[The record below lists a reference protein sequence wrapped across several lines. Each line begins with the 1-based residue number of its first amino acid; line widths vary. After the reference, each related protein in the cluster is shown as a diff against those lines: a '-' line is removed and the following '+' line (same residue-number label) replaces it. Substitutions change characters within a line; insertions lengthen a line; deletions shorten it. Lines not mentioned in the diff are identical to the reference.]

1 MSTPTIPDKGEQRTP
16 DAAAPEKTPA
26 DAGWNDGPGPLQ
38 RLAGNPRALLVLFS
52 LLVVVVSAAVTGSG
66 AWPRGWTVDIETPL
80 NDLDNWL
87 VDNRE
92 TAPIFLYFLL
102 HISNFAET
110 SVDAITGLLESM
122 GWLGVTLVGTLIAWA
137 AGGADL
143 SRRALRT
150 GGTALGVFIVCGVLE
165 MWEATMETLALMTA
179 AVFAS
184 ALLGALLGLAAGLSD
199 RCERLLRPV
208 FDTMQVMPAFAYL
221 LPLLLM
227 FGIGVPSA
235 LIATVI
241 YAAPPM
247 ARLTSLGLRSADP
260 AALEASTS
268 LGSTPWQ
275 RLRTA
280 RVPLAR
286 RQMMLGLNQAIMMCL
301 SMVVLASLIGSE
313 GLGDEIYQ
321 ALGSLDIGTALT
333 AGTAVVLIAV
343 LLDRTTSAAGERLD
357 AVATAG
363 TTRLMKQVR
372 AGVWGLV
379 LVLFGVFAAIGS
391 AISESEWPE
400 AWTVDITRQLDSG
413 VGWFT
418 DHLGSGVPVLGG
430 TVTWAQ
436 GFTEYMLNPLRSG
449 LLATPWW
456 ALALLV
462 AVIGWVVGTWRA
474 ALTGLV
480 CLGLVGVMGLWE
492 VSMDTLSQ
500 VIGGLLLTVV
510 VGFAFGILAARV
522 ERVDRLLRPVLD
534 TMQTMPQF
542 VYLIPVIALVGLSR
556 SAGIIAAV
564 IYAAPA
570 VIRITAQ
577 GLRYVDPAAM
587 EASLSLGATGK
598 QQLLQVQLPLARKS
612 LLVGV
617 NQGVVLVLSMVVI
630 AGLIGGGALGYDVVQ
645 GLSKGNLS
653 QGLPAGIAIV
663 CLGIMLDRLTQPA
676 SARRRDQ

>member
-1 MSTPTIPDKGEQRTP
+1 MSTPTLPEQGEQRAP
-16 DAAAPEKTPA
+16 DAPSPRQADKTPA
-26 DAGWNDGPGPLQ
+26 PPATPGGLA
-38 RLAGNPRALLVLFS
+38 RLAGSPKALLLLLTV
-52 LLVVVVSAAVTGSG
+52 LVVVVSAAVTGSG
-66 AWPRGWTVDIETPL
+66 TWPQGWTVDIKTPL

-92 TAPIFLYFLL
+92 KSPVFLYFLL
-102 HISNFAET
+102 HLSNFAET
-110 SVDAITGLLESM
+110 SVAGITSLLESM
-122 GWLGVTLVGTLIAWA
+122 GWVGVTVVGTLIAWA
-137 AGGADL
+137 AGGANL

-150 GGTALGVFIVCGVLE
+150 GSTALAVFAVCGVLD
-165 MWEATMETLALMTA
+165 MWEPTMETLALMTA

-184 ALLGALLGLAAGLSD
+184 AVLGLLLGLASGLSD
-199 RCERLLRPV
+199 RFEKILRPV

-221 LPLLLM
+221 LPLLLV

-241 YAAPPM
+241 YSAPPM
-247 ARLTSLGLRSADP
+247 ARLTSLGLRGADP

-268 LGSTPWQ
+268 LGSSSWQ
-275 RLRTA
+275 RLWTA
-280 RVPLAR
+280 RLPLAR
-286 RQMMLGLNQAIMMCL
+286 KQMMLGLNQTIMMCL

-363 TTRLMKQVR
+363 TTRLMKR
-372 AGVWGLV
+372 LRLAVWGLIAV
-379 LVLFGVFAAIGS
+379 LIGVFSAIGS
-391 AISESEWPE
+391 ALGGREWPD
-400 AWTVDITRQLDSG
+400 AWIVDITRQLQSG
-413 VGWFT
+413 VDFFT
-418 DHLGSGVPVLGG
+418 DHLGSGIPVLGG
-430 TVTWAQ
+430 TVTWAH
-436 GFTEYMLNPLRSG
+436 GFTEYVLNPLRSG
-449 LLATPWW
+449 LLTTPWW

-462 AVIGWVVGTWRA
+462 AVVGFIVATWRA
-474 ALTGLV
+474 ALTGLI
-480 CLGLVGVMGLWE
+480 CLGLIGAMGLWE
-492 VSMDTLSQ
+492 NSMDTLSQ
-500 VIGGLLLTVV
+500 VIAGLVVTVV
-510 VGFAFGILAARV
+510 VGFVFGILAARIERV
-522 ERVDRLLRPVLD
+522 ERMLRPVLD

-542 VYLIPVIALVGLSR
+542 VYLIPVIALVGQSR

-587 EASLSLGATGK
+587 EASRSLGATGG

-645 GLSKGNLS
+645 GLSKGILS

-663 CLGIMLDRLTQPA
+663 CLGIMLDRMSQPA
-676 SARRRDQ
+676 GARSRE

>member
-1 MSTPTIPDKGEQRTP
+1 MSTPTIPDKGEQRTQ
-16 DAAAPEKTPA
+16 DAAALDKTPSG
-26 DAGWNDGPGPLQ
+26 AGPDDGPGPLQ
-38 RLAGNPRALLVLFS
+38 RLAANPRALLVLVS

-66 AWPRGWTVDIETPL
+66 AWPRGWTLDIETPL

-92 TAPIFLYFLL
+92 TSPIFLYFLL

-363 TTRLMKQVR
+363 TTRLMRRVR

-379 LVLFGVFAAIGS
+379 LVLFGVFAAKGS
-391 AISESEWPE
+391 VFSESEWPE
-400 AWTVDITRQLDSG
+400 AWTVDITRQLDSA

-462 AVIGWVVGTWRA
+462 AVVGWIVGTWRA
-474 ALTGLV
+474 AATGLV
-480 CLGLVGVMGLWE
+480 CLALVGVMGLWE

-510 VGFAFGILAARV
+510 VGFAFGVLAARV

-577 GLRYVDPAAM
+577 GLRYVDAAAM

>member
-1 MSTPTIPDKGEQRTP
+1 MSTPTIPEQGEKAAEAPAPRT
-16 DAAAPEKTPA
+16 DERPEQPSV
-26 DAGWNDGPGPLQ
+26 PGG
-38 RLAGNPRALLVLFS
+38 LAVRARDPKVLAVLLA
-52 LLVVVVSAAVTGSG
+52 LLVVVLSAAVSGSG
-66 AWPRGWTVDIETPL
+66 VWPGGWTVDIKTPL

-92 TAPIFLYFLL
+92 KSPIFLYFLL
-102 HISNFAET
+102 HISNSAES
-110 SVDAITGLLESM
+110 SVDAIVSLFDAM
-122 GWLGVTLVGTLIAWA
+122 GWVGVTVVGTLVGWA
-137 AGGADL
+137 AGGSDL

-150 GGTALGVFIVCGVLE
+150 GATTLGVFVACGVLE
-165 MWEATMETLALMTA
+165 MWEATMETLALMTV

-184 ALLGALLGLAAGLSD
+184 AVLGLLLGLGAGLSD
-199 RCERLLRPV
+199 RFEKMLRPV

-227 FGIGVPSA
+227 FGVGVPSA

-260 AALEASTS
+260 AALEASAS
-268 LGSTPWQ
+268 LGASSWQ
-275 RLRTA
+275 RLWTA
-280 RVPLAR
+280 RLPLAR
-286 RQMMLGLNQAIMMCL
+286 KQMMLGLNQAIMMCL

-321 ALGSLDIGTALT
+321 ALGSLDVGTALT
-333 AGTAVVLIAV
+333 AGVAVVLIAV
-343 LLDRTTSAAGERLD
+343 LLDRTTAAAGERLD
-357 AVATAG
+357 ATVTVGATKLMARV
-363 TTRLMKQVR
+363 RL
-372 AGVWGLV
+372 AVWGLV
-379 LVLFGVFAAIGS
+379 LVLIGVFSAIGS
-391 AISESEWPE
+391 SLGEREWPE
-400 AWTVDITRQLDSG
+400 AWTVDLTRPLQDAVDWL
-413 VGWFT
+413 T
-418 DHLGSGVPVLGG
+418 DTIGSGVPLVGG
-430 TVTWAQ
+430 TEVWAH
-436 GFTEYMLNPLRSG
+436 GFTDYMLNPLRSG
-449 LLATPWW
+449 LLTTPWW

-462 AVIGWVVGTWRA
+462 AVVGWVVSTWRA
-474 ALTGLV
+474 ALTGV
-480 CLGLVGVMGLWE
+480 ICLGLIGVMGLWE
-492 VSMDTLSQ
+492 KSMDTFSQ
-500 VIGGLLLTVV
+500 VLGGLVVTVAI
-510 VGFAFGILAARV
+510 GILFGILAARIERV
-522 ERVDRLLRPVLD
+522 ERMLRPVLD

-564 IYAAPA
+564 IYACPA

-587 EASLSLGATGK
+587 EASRSLGATGR
-598 QQLLQVQLPLARKS
+598 QQLLGVQLPLARKS

-645 GLSKGNLS
+645 GLSKGDLS

-663 CLGIMLDRLTQPA
+663 CLGIMLDRISQPA
-676 SARRRDQ
+676 GARPRE

>member
-1 MSTPTIPDKGEQRTP
+1 MSTPTIPDKGEQRAP
-16 DAAAPEKTPA
+16 DAAAPQRTAP
-26 DAGWNDGPGPLQ
+26 DAAQHDGPGLLQ
-38 RLAGNPRALLVLFS
+38 RLAGSPKALLLLFTV
-52 LLVVVVSAAVTGSG
+52 LVVVVSAAVTGSG
-66 AWPRGWTVDIETPL
+66 AWPDGWTVDVRTPL

-92 TAPIFLYFLL
+92 TSPVFLYFLL
-102 HISNFAET
+102 HISNSAES

-122 GWLGVTLVGTLIAWA
+122 GWVGVTLIGTLIAWA

-184 ALLGALLGLAAGLSD
+184 AVLGLLLGLAAGLSD
-199 RCERLLRPV
+199 RFEKILRPV

-363 TTRLMKQVR
+363 TTRLMKRVR
-372 AGVWGLV
+372 AAVWGLV
-379 LVLFGVFAAIGS
+379 LVLLGLFAAVGS

-418 DHLGSGVPVLGG
+418 DHLGSGVPLLGG

-462 AVIGWVVGTWRA
+462 AVVGWVVGTWRA
-474 ALTGLV
+474 ALTGVV
-480 CLGLVGVMGLWE
+480 CLVLVGVMGLWE

-500 VIGGLLLTVV
+500 VLGGLLLTVT
-510 VGFAFGILAARV
+510 VGLVFGILAARV
-522 ERVDRLLRPVLD
+522 ERVDRMLRPVLD

-577 GLRYVDPAAM
+577 GLRYVDPSAM

-645 GLSKGNLS
+645 GLSKGDLS

-676 SARRRDQ
+676 GARPRE

>member
-1 MSTPTIPDKGEQRTP
+1 MSTPTIHEQGEQKAP
-16 DAAAPEKTPA
+16 DAPPPRQADTGPEQHAAPSA
-26 DAGWNDGPGPLQ
+26 LQ
-38 RLAGNPRALLVLFS
+38 RLASSPKALIVL
-52 LLVVVVSAAVTGSG
+52 LTVLVVIVSAAVSGSG
-66 AWPRGWTVDIETPL
+66 AWPQAWTVDIRTPL

-92 TAPIFLYFLL
+92 TSPIFLYFLL

-110 SVDAITGLLESM
+110 SVDAIISLFDSM
-122 GWLGVTLVGTLIAWA
+122 GWMGVTVVGTLIAWA
-137 AGGADL
+137 SGGADL

-150 GGTALGVFIVCGVLE
+150 GGTALGVFIACGVLN
-165 MWEATMETLALMTA
+165 MWQATMETLALMTA

-184 ALLGALLGLAAGLSD
+184 ALLGLLLGLAAGLSD
-199 RCERLLRPV
+199 RFERMLRPV

-227 FGIGVPSA
+227 FGIGIPSA

-260 AALEASTS
+260 AALEASAS

-275 RLRTA
+275 RLWTA
-280 RVPLAR
+280 RFPLAR
-286 RQMMLGLNQAIMMCL
+286 KQMMLGLNQAIMMCL

-333 AGTAVVLIAV
+333 AGIAVVLIAV

-357 AVATAG
+357 ATVNVG
-363 TTRLMKQVR
+363 TTRLMARVR
-372 AGVWGLV
+372 LAVWGMTAV
-379 LVLFGVFAAIGS
+379 LLGVFAAIGS
-391 AISESEWPE
+391 SLGEREWPD
-400 AWTVDITRQLDSG
+400 AWTVDITRQLQSG
-413 VGWFT
+413 VDFFT
-418 DHLGSGVPVLGG
+418 DHLGTGVPVLGG
-430 TVTWAQ
+430 TVTWAH
-436 GFTEYMLNPLRSG
+436 GFTDYLLNPMRTG
-449 LLATPWW
+449 LLTTPWW

-462 AVIGWVVGTWRA
+462 GVVGWLVGTWRA
-474 ALTGLV
+474 ALTGVV
-480 CLGLVGVMGLWE
+480 CLALIGMMGLWE
-492 VSMDTLSQ
+492 TSMDTLSQ
-500 VIGGLLLTVV
+500 VIGGLVLTMV
-510 VGFAFGILAARV
+510 VGLVFGILTARV
-522 ERVDRLLRPVLD
+522 ERVERILRPVLD

-570 VIRITAQ
+570 VIRITSQ

-587 EASLSLGATGK
+587 EASRSLGATSK
-598 QQLLQVQLPLARKS
+598 QQLLQVQLPLARKA

-630 AGLIGGGALGYDVVQ
+630 AGLIGGGALGYEVVQ
-645 GLSKGNLS
+645 GLSKGDLS
-653 QGLPAGIAIV
+653 QGLPAGIGIV
-663 CLGIMLDRLTQPA
+663 CLGIMLDRMSQPA
-676 SARRRDQ
+676 GQRPRE

>member
-1 MSTPTIPDKGEQRTP
+1 MSTPTIPEQGRQKAPGAPGPQRPETEP
-16 DAAAPEKTPA
+16 AEQAAPGGLA
-26 DAGWNDGPGPLQ
+26 
-38 RLAGNPRALLVLFS
+38 RLAASPKAVLLLFTVV
-52 LLVVVVSAAVTGSG
+52 VVVVSAALSGSG
-66 AWPRGWTVDIETPL
+66 AWPASLTVDIKTPL

-92 TAPIFLYFLL
+92 TSPVFLYFLL
-102 HISNFAET
+102 HISNSAE
-110 SVDAITGLLESM
+110 SAVAAIVSLFDSM
-122 GWLGVTLVGTLIAWA
+122 GWIGVTVVGTLIAWA
-137 AGGADL
+137 AGGSDL

-150 GGTALGVFIVCGVLE
+150 GGTALGVFIVCGVLD

-179 AVFAS
+179 ALFAA
-184 ALLGALLGLAAGLSD
+184 ALLGLLLGLAAGLSD
-199 RCERLLRPV
+199 RFEKILRPV
-208 FDTMQVMPAFAYL
+208 FDVMQVMPAFAYL

-247 ARLTSLGLRSADP
+247 ARLTSLGLRAADP

-275 RLRTA
+275 RLWTA
-280 RVPLAR
+280 RFPLAR
-286 RQMMLGLNQAIMMCL
+286 KQMMLGLNQSIMMCL
-301 SMVVLASLIGSE
+301 SMVVLASLIGAE

-321 ALGSLDIGTALT
+321 ALGSLDMGTALT
-333 AGTAVVLIAV
+333 AGIAVVLIAV
-343 LLDRTTSAAGERLD
+343 LLDRTTSAAGERMD
-357 AVATAG
+357 ATVTAG
-363 TTRLMKQVR
+363 ATRLMARVR
-372 AGVWGLV
+372 LAVWAGIVVV
-379 LVLFGVFAAIGS
+379 LGVFAAVGS
-391 AISESEWPE
+391 ALGEREWPG
-400 AWTVDITRQLDSG
+400 AWTVDITRQLQGAVD
-413 VGWFT
+413 WIT
-418 DHLGSGVPVLGG
+418 DHLGSGIPLLGG
-430 TVTWAQ
+430 TVTWAH
-436 GFTEYMLNPLRSG
+436 GFTDYLLNPLRTG

-462 AVIGWVVGTWRA
+462 AVVGWIVGTWRA
-474 ALTGLV
+474 ALTGV
-480 CLGLVGVMGLWE
+480 ICLALVGAMGLWE
-492 VSMDTLSQ
+492 ISMDTFSQ
-500 VIGGLLLTVV
+500 VIGGLVLTVF
-510 VGFAFGILAARV
+510 VGLVFGILTARV
-522 ERVDRLLRPVLD
+522 ERVERMLRPVLD

-587 EASLSLGATGK
+587 EASRSLGATGM

-612 LLVGV
+612 LLVGI

-645 GLSKGNLS
+645 GLSKGDLS

-676 SARRRDQ
+676 RARPRD